1 VTVKR
6 SKPTLRG
13 FVSMM
18 SLKDG
23 RENPALGSV
32 AWFLEEIYPM
42 KFTWADK
49 IGETVSNDVAE

>member
-1 VTVKR
+1 
-6 SKPTLRG
+6 
-13 FVSMM
+13 MM
-18 SLKDG
+18 SLKDD
-23 RENPALGSV
+23 RENPVVGSV